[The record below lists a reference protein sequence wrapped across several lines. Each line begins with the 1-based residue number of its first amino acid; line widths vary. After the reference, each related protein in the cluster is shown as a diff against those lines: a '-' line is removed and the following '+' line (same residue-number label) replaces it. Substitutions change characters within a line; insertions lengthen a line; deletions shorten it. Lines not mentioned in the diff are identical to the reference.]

1 MIAGNS
7 SAIATWNNKNMPMLN
22 LYCILALFT
31 GLILAL
37 QVGVNT
43 NVAKVVNNSFVPLIL
58 SFVIGTLVLITYALI
73 SRQNVVAS
81 LLKLN
86 DQPWWLWTG
95 GLLGASYVWLA
106 IVIAS
111 KLGATQLLA
120 FVISGQLIT
129 SLIIDHYGLFGFTLN
144 PINPYKLLGV
154 FLLFAG
160 MICIRKF

>member
-1 MIAGNS
+1 
-7 SAIATWNNKNMPMLN
+7 MPIINVYYM
-22 LYCILALFT
+22 LALLA

-58 SFVIGTLVLITYALI
+58 SFVMGTMVLITYALI

-81 LLKLN
+81 LAKLN

-129 SLIIDHYGLFGFTLN
+129 SLIIDHYGFFGFSLN
-144 PINPYKLLGV
+144 PINPYKLIGV
-154 FLLFAG
+154 FLLIAG